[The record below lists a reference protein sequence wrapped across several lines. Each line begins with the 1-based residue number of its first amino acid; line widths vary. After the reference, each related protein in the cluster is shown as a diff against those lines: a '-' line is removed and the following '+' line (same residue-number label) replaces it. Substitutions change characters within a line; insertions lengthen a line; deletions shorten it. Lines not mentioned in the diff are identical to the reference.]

1 MCLNHNLFF
10 FWVSSLVYPNLLGA
24 KGYVVVD
31 CQLLNSRLTL
41 LAMIFFGAMSFAV
54 KGLLLVHIDIG
65 LSFAYLF
72 HEFADT
78 CH

>member
-1 MCLNHNLFF
+1 
-10 FWVSSLVYPNLLGA
+10 LLGA
-24 KGYVVVD
+24 KGYVVVVIVVVVVD

-41 LAMIFFGAMSFAV
+41 LAMIFFGAMSFV
-54 KGLLLVHIDIG
+54 SKTLIFFHIDVA

>member
-1 MCLNHNLFF
+1 
-10 FWVSSLVYPNLLGA
+10 LLGA
-24 KGYVVVD
+24 KGYVVVVIVVVVVD